1 MTAVTLNI
9 NRPYCIIMWVMIMY
23 SIKRFIEETI
33 LIIIVTIIGLSVTK
47 QPFVCMTVAGIML
60 CLSCERSLTEERIR
74 WHLYVEVV
82 LSFVFVYT
90 TGCYLAFL
98 IFIMQVGRKRYIPGV
113 LCFLWQLIFAKEE
126 LAIVICQA
134 VIVTLLVYVIYGIWL
149 LSEKYITAR
158 NHVSQSVSATAVNE
172 MYAKKLN
179 QELIIKNY
187 LADKNARLEEREN
200 ISRNIHNSVGHS
212 ITAAIMTLDAADML
226 FDTSPEKA
234 REKMNTANE
243 RIRTSLAAIRQA
255 VRVLDSDNKFV
266 SMNDFVS
273 ELTAVTD
280 SFIMDTMIKVH
291 TDFDKINKETLIP
304 HEHTEF
310 LTGALKEFLSNGVRH
325 GGADTFIVTLIT
337 DSKNIRLK
345 VTDNGISDFSENNR
359 LSRIENGYGL
369 KKIDSYV
376 RRCGGSAFYQNDN
389 GFSAEISIKLFEE
402 DFDE

>member
-1 MTAVTLNI
+1 
-9 NRPYCIIMWVMIMY
+9 MIMY
-23 SIKRFIEETI
+23 SMRKFIEETI
-33 LIIIVTIIGLSVTK
+33 LIIVVTIIGLSVTK
-47 QPFVCMTVAGIML
+47 LPSVCMTVAGVLL
-60 CLSCERSLTEERIR
+60 CLSCERSFTEEKIR
-74 WHLYVEVV
+74 WHFYVQAV
-82 LSFVFVYT
+82 LSFVFVYA
-90 TGCYLAFL
+90 TGCYLTFL
-98 IFIMQVGRKRYIPGV
+98 IFIILAGRKGYIPGV
-113 LCFLWQLIFAKEE
+113 LCFLWQLIFVREE
-126 LAIVICQA
+126 LAIVICQT
-134 VIVTLLVYVIYGIWL
+134 VILTLLVYIIYGIWMIA
-149 LSEKYITAR
+149 EKYITAR
-158 NHVSQSVSATAVNE
+158 NQFSQSVTVTAVNE

-187 LADKNARLEEREN
+187 LADRNARLEEREN

-255 VRVLDSDNKFV
+255 VRVLDSDNKYV
-266 SMNDFVS
+266 STSDFVS
-273 ELTAVTD
+273 ELAAVTD

-291 TDFDKINKETLIP
+291 TDFEKINKDTLIP

-345 VTDNGISDFSENNR
+345 VTDNGTSDFSENNQNE
-359 LSRIENGYGL
+359 RIENGYGL

-376 RRCGGSAFYQNDN
+376 RKCGGSALYSNDN

-402 DFDE
+402 DLYE